1 MLAHG
6 ESSVPT
12 EKDATKSPTPK
23 INLRHGNRLSMFMA
37 WNISTYIAIQ
47 ISTLFRSKNLPMNCS
62 ELYSPAAQSI
72 AIASPIPRR
81 RTSSRLRKERKTS
94 PKDSTRIGIPLVVL
108 ALDEAH
114 VLTDI
119 QAAGD
124 GETWSAFSE
133 FRRALRA
140 LNDYRLFSL
149 FLSTTGK
156 INQFTSAAGEDL
168 SNRVQEGH
176 LTLIDPFTDLGFDQ
190 IARKIAGDGS
200 WTLDDVAA
208 DAYMVCLGRP
218 MYFNFIIFNHVI
230 LRSRRQIG

>member
-1 MLAHG
+1 M
-6 ESSVPT
+6 EC
-12 EKDATKSPTPK
+12 
-23 INLRHGNRLSMFMA
+23 INLHSNPDKHSVSVQESADELLGTILTGGAS
-37 WNISTYIAIQ
+37 
-47 ISTLFRSKNLPMNCS
+47 RSP
-62 ELYSPAAQSI
+62 SP
-72 AIASPIPRR
+72 SPIPRR
-81 RTSSRLRKERKTS
+81 RASSRLRKEQKTS
-94 PKDSTRIGIPLVVL
+94 PKDSARIGIPLVVL

-176 LTLIDPFTDLGFDQ
+176 LILIEPFTDLGFDQ

-218 MYFNFIIFNHVI
+218 MYFNLIIFNHAT
-230 LRSRRQIG
+230 LH